1 MSAKKCEH
9 QPQTFIFFLQVT
21 EYQVLRECLW
31 TLRNPLCNS
40 SPLFTFNAGKE
51 AFVVNRFSLE
61 PQFILLLW
69 RNTSLV
75 EVWVL
80 EADNCWHCLVETSLL
95 NASSHNAALVPSIVS
110 FYIVFEVF
118 KWFSQMLTPF

>member
-1 MSAKKCEH
+1 MSLDFEEPA
-9 QPQTFIFFLQVT
+9 LQLLPALHLQRRQGSLRRQ
-21 EYQVLRECLW
+21 QV
-31 TLRNPLCNS
+31 
-40 SPLFTFNAGKE
+40 
-51 AFVVNRFSLE
+51 SLE